1 MSEMLIPGPAGDL
14 EVRLE
19 FLNEPD
25 SAGEGRPAPLAV
37 ICHPHPVYG
46 GTMTNKVVHILA
58 AGFRDLGAHT
68 VRFNFRGVGRSA
80 GEFDNGI
87 GETDD
92 LLAVVK
98 WAQARF
104 PDAPLWLAG
113 FSFGAW
119 IALKATAQLH
129 PERLVLVAPP
139 VDMYDFSPI
148 PEVNVPWIVIQ
159 GSKDEVVS
167 AKAVAKWVAQR
178 QPAPQFKVLD
188 SAGHFFHGQLNAL
201 KNILKSSFQPG

>member
-1 MSEMLIPGPAGDL
+1 MPEMLISGPSGEI

-19 FLNEPD
+19 SVGEVDSTIEP
-25 SAGEGRPAPLAV
+25 RPAPLAV

-46 GTMTNKVVHILA
+46 GSMTNKVVHILA
-58 AGFRDLGAHT
+58 VGFRELGAHT

-80 GEFDNGI
+80 GKFDHGV

-92 LLAVVK
+92 LLAVVA

-104 PDAPLWLAG
+104 PASPLWLAG

-119 IALKATAQLH
+119 IALKAMTPLQ

-139 VDMYDFSPI
+139 VDMYDFKSI
-148 PEVNVPWIVIQ
+148 PEVSVPWMVIQ
-159 GSKDEVVS
+159 GGKDEIVS
-167 AKAVAKWVAQR
+167 AQAVASWVAQR
-178 QPAPQFKVLD
+178 RPAPQFKMLD

-201 KNILKSSFQPG
+201 KNVLKSEP

>member
-1 MSEMLIPGPAGDL
+1 MPEMLIPGPSGEI

-19 FLNEPD
+19 PVDKVD
-25 SAGEGRPAPLAV
+25 STIELRPVPLAV

-58 AGFRDLGAHT
+58 AGFRELGAHT
-68 VRFNFRGVGRSA
+68 VRFNFRGVGRSG

-92 LLAVVK
+92 LLAVIA
-98 WAQARF
+98 WALARF
-104 PDAPLWLAG
+104 PASPLWLAG

-119 IALKATAQLH
+119 IALKATAQLQ

-139 VDMYDFSPI
+139 VDMYNFSLI
-148 PEVNVPWIVIQ
+148 SEVSVPWMVIQ
-159 GSKDEVVS
+159 GGEDEIVS
-167 AKAVAKWVAQR
+167 AGAVANWVAQR
-178 QPAPQFKVLD
+178 QPAPQFKILD

-201 KNILKSSFQPG
+201 KDALKSGY

>member
-1 MSEMLIPGPAGDL
+1 MSEMLIPGPAGEI

-19 FLNEPD
+19 SQDEAALVAEDRF
-25 SAGEGRPAPLAV
+25 APLAV

-58 AGFRDLGAHT
+58 AGFRELGAQSL
-68 VRFNFRGVGRSA
+68 RFNFRGVGRSA
-80 GEFDNGI
+80 GAFDNGI
-87 GETDD
+87 GEMDD

-98 WAQARF
+98 WAQACF

-119 IALKATAQLH
+119 IALKATVQLQ
-129 PERLVLVAPP
+129 PDRLVLVAPP

-148 PEVNVPWIVIQ
+148 PEVELPWMVIQ
-159 GSKDEVVS
+159 GLEDEVVS
-167 AKAVAKWVAQR
+167 PKAVARWVVQR
-178 QPAPQFKVLD
+178 QPEPQFRTLD

-201 KNILKSSFQPG
+201 KDTLKSAF

>member
-1 MSEMLIPGPAGDL
+1 MSKILIPGPSGEI
-14 EVRLE
+14 EVRIE
-19 FLNEPD
+19 SPDEAD
-25 SAGEGRPAPLAV
+25 SAEEGRPTPLAV

-58 AGFRDLGAHT
+58 AGFRELGAQSL
-68 VRFNFRGVGRSA
+68 RFNFRGVGRSA
-80 GEFDNGI
+80 GAFDNGI

-92 LLAVVK
+92 LLAVIQ

-119 IALKATAQLH
+119 IALKATAQLQ

-148 PEVNVPWIVIQ
+148 PEVNLPWMVIQ
-159 GSKDEVVS
+159 GSEDEVVS
-167 AKAVAKWVAQR
+167 AKVVARWVAQR
-178 QPAPQFKVLD
+178 QPVPRFRILD
-188 SAGHFFHGQLNAL
+188 SAGHFFHGRLNAL
-201 KNILKSSFQPG
+201 KDTLKSDF

>member
-14 EVRLE
+14 EVRFELLKE
-19 FLNEPD
+19 AD
-25 SAGEGRPAPLAV
+25 SDEQGRPAPLAV

-46 GTMTNKVVHILA
+46 GSMSNKVVHILA
-58 AGFRDLGAHT
+58 AGFRELGAHT
-68 VRFNFRGVGRSA
+68 VRFNFRGVGRST

-98 WAQARF
+98 WAQAQS
-104 PDAPLWLAG
+104 PASSLWLAG

-119 IALKATAQLH
+119 IALKASAQLQA
-129 PERLVLVAPP
+129 ERLVLVAPP
-139 VDMYDFSPI
+139 VDMYDFNHI
-148 PEVNVPWIVIQ
+148 PEVNMPWMVIQ
-159 GSKDEVVS
+159 GGEDEVVS
-167 AKAVAKWVAQR
+167 ASAVARWAAQR
-178 QPAPQFKVLD
+178 QPAPQFKTLD

-201 KNILKSSFQPG
+201 KEVLKSGF

>member
-1 MSEMLIPGPAGDL
+1 MSEILIPGPTGDL
-14 EVRLE
+14 EVR
-19 FLNEPD
+19 FEPQGGTD
-25 SAGEGRPAPLAV
+25 LAEQSRAAPLAV

-46 GTMTNKVVHILA
+46 GSMSNKVVHILA
-58 AGFRDLGAHT
+58 AGFRELGAHT
-68 VRFNFRGVGRSA
+68 VRFNFRGVGRST

-98 WAQARF
+98 WAQAQF
-104 PDAPLWLAG
+104 PAAPPLWLAG

-119 IALKATAQLH
+119 IALKASTQLQ

-139 VDMYDFSPI
+139 VDMYDFNHI
-148 PEVNVPWIVIQ
+148 PEVNMPWMVIQ
-159 GSKDEVVS
+159 GGEDEVVS
-167 AKAVAKWVAQR
+167 ASAVASWAAQR
-178 QPAPQFKVLD
+178 QPAPQFKTLD

-201 KNILKSSFQPG
+201 KEALKSGF

>member
-19 FLNEPD
+19 LLD
-25 SAGEGRPAPLAV
+25 DAKEGRPVPLAV

-46 GTMTNKVVHILA
+46 GTMNNKVVHILA
-58 AGFRDLGAHT
+58 AGFRELDAHT
-68 VRFNFRGVGRSA
+68 LRFNFRGVGRSA
-80 GEFDNGI
+80 GKFDNGI

-98 WAQARF
+98 WARARF
-104 PDAPLWLAG
+104 PDSPLWLGG

-119 IALKATAQLH
+119 IALKATAKLQ

-139 VDMYDFSPI
+139 VDMYDFNRI
-148 PEVNVPWIVIQ
+148 PEVSVPWMVIQ
-159 GSKDEVVS
+159 GGEDEVVS
-167 AKAVAKWVAQR
+167 ASAVASWVAQR
-178 QPAPQFKVLD
+178 QPAPQFKILD
-188 SAGHFFHGQLNAL
+188 SAGHFFHGQLNHLKDAL
-201 KNILKSSFQPG
+201 KSGF